1 MIPGTFILPI
11 SFGKYNL
18 KMDIKEFTSALKKL
32 NPEFKVAKVKNVR
45 DYIEILVHAQNPLYA
60 RRMIASQDF
69 QDIYGHDI
77 IPLRKTKENGF
88 RLQIQDEEKPTF
100 IRIRKGG
107 IWNAGVANEVSFLD
121 KIKGMIESGK
131 KNFAFFDSTGYK
143 IHIRNVTGVRDC
155 SKDYGSRM
163 GNRADIEFE
172 TSGGPYRISLKKDN
186 GQKIAGLV
194 RRLAPMAFKYG
205 KIVRSTLGQLDNG
218 YISVRITNEELY
230 KFCWFGNDIKPG
242 HGAVIRATANV
253 DSSQAV
259 TQIIDPKNFS
269 RSMMMKD
276 ATSAWLLIRTHK
288 SGKCEF
294 LSAYT
299 SSMAK
304 RYEIKGLVLPGIN
317 G

>member
-1 MIPGTFILPI
+1 MIPGTFIFPI
-11 SFGKYNL
+11 SFGKYLL
-18 KMDIKEFTSALKKL
+18 KMDIKEFTNALKKL
-32 NPEFKVAKVKNVR
+32 DSSFKVAGVKNVR
-45 DYIEILVHAQNPLYA
+45 AYTEILVHAQNPLYA
-60 RRMIASQDF
+60 RRMIASQAF

-77 IPLRKTKENGF
+77 VPLRKTKENGF

-107 IWNAGVANEVSFLD
+107 IWNAGVSNEVSFID
-121 KIKGMIESGK
+121 KIREKIKSGK
-131 KNFAFFDSTGYK
+131 TNFVFYDSTGYK
-143 IHIRNVTGVRDC
+143 IYVRNVKSIRDC
-155 SKDYGSRM
+155 SKDPGSRM
-163 GNRADIEFE
+163 GNRADVEF
-172 TSGGPYRISLKKDN
+172 TTQSGTYRVSLKKDN

-205 KIVRSTLGQLDNG
+205 KIVRSTLGQLENR
-218 YISVRITNEELY
+218 YISIRITNEELY

-242 HGAVIRATANV
+242 HGVVIRATVGNGS
-253 DSSQAV
+253 DSAV
-259 TQIIDPKNFS
+259 TQIIDPKNFN

-276 ATSAWLLIRTHK
+276 DTAAWLLIRTHK